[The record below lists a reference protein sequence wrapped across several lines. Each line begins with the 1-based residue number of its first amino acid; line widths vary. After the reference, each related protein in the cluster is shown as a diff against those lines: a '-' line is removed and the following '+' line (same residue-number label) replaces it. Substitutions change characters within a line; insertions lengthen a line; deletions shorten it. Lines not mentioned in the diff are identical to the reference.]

1 MLDERGGD
9 PLARLAEGTLIEG
22 KYRVDRVIGRGGMGV
37 VVAATHVELG
47 ERVALK
53 FLRVVDDEIP
63 GDFHARFA
71 LEARV
76 CAKLQNEHIARVQDT
91 GAWGGKIP
99 FMVMEYLEGA
109 DLRRSVK
116 RMGEG
121 ATLPTLQAV
130 DYIVQICEGL
140 AEAHAQR
147 IVHRDLK
154 PANIFLVKRS
164 DGSDLIKVLDFGIS
178 KWVSEE
184 GGGELTQAGVMLGS
198 PKYMAPEQLQGSGV
212 DARSDIWSIGAIL
225 YGMLTGRPPYDFANV
240 TQTFVAIASGKPPPA
255 PSELKPT
262 ISPELDAVILRA
274 LSHDRAN
281 RFQNVA
287 ELAGDLLAAV
297 GSAFAEEARVS
308 LQTVL
313 EGNGVL
319 PERPAWGLRPPP
331 PEPVPPVF
339 TISAP
344 PATPFGAAMR
354 RMVVWGADGAMRSPL
369 RAWLRAP
376 VLGWGAGAVLAAAA
390 LIAMVTGAAIADNGA
405 RATEVSHSRSF
416 APKRLAPDGATS
428 LASPPIVEGAAA
440 RPAEAKPTTGA
451 RAPAQG
457 ASATDDG
464 N

>member
-1 MLDERGGD
+1 MTRATSEVPSRRVEARDSAPRSAPPPSAPRSAPPPSAPRSAPPPNVAPGTPDDREGD
-9 PLARLAEGTLIEG
+9 PLARLGEGTLIEG

-37 VVAATHVELG
+37 VVAATQVELG

-53 FLRVVDDEIP
+53 FLRVVDDEVP

-99 FMVMEYLEGA
+99 FMVMEYLEGV
-109 DLRRSVK
+109 DLRRALK

-121 ATLPTLQAV
+121 ATVPTLQAV

-164 DGSDLIKVLDFGIS
+164 DGSDLVKVLDFGIS

-184 GGGELTQAGVMLGS
+184 GSAELTQAGVMLGS

-225 YGMLTGRPPYDFANV
+225 YGMLTGRPPYDFAAV
-240 TQTFVAIASGKPPPA
+240 TQTFIAIASGKPPLA
-255 PSELKPT
+255 PSALKPT
-262 ISPELDAVILRA
+262 ISPALDAVILRA
-274 LSHDRAN
+274 LAHDRAN

-287 ELAGDLLAAV
+287 ELAGDLLAAA
-297 GSAFAEEARVS
+297 GSAFAEQARVS
-308 LQTVL
+308 LQAVL
-313 EGNGVL
+313 DGTGVL
-319 PERPAWGLRPPP
+319 PERPAWALRPPP
-331 PEPVPPVF
+331 PEPATPVS
-339 TISAP
+339 TISTAS
-344 PATPFGAAMR
+344 ATPFVAWMRQVEVWAADR
-354 RMVVWGADGAMRSPL
+354 AMPSPL
-369 RAWLRAP
+369 RTWLRAP
-376 VLGWGAGAVLAAAA
+376 ALCWGAGAVLAALA
-390 LIAMVTGAAIADNGA
+390 LIAMVL
-405 RATEVSHSRSF
+405 RS
-416 APKRLAPDGATS
+416 S
-428 LASPPIVEGAAA
+428 
-440 RPAEAKPTTGA
+440 
-451 RAPAQG
+451 
-457 ASATDDG
+457 
-464 N
+464 

>member
-1 MLDERGGD
+1 
-9 PLARLAEGTLIEG
+9 
-22 KYRVDRVIGRGGMGV
+22 MGV
-37 VVAATHVELG
+37 VVAATHVELN

-53 FLRVVDDEIP
+53 FLRVTDDEGH

-76 CAKLQNEHIARVQDT
+76 CAKLKNEHIARVQDT

-109 DLRRSVK
+109 DLRRAVK

-154 PANIFLVKRS
+154 PANIFLVKRP
-164 DGSDLIKVLDFGIS
+164 DGSDLVKVLDFGIS

-184 GGGELTQAGVMLGS
+184 GSAELTQAGVMLGS

-212 DARSDIWSIGAIL
+212 DARSDIWSMGAIL
-225 YGMLTGRPPYDFANV
+225 YGMLTGRPPYDFPHV
-240 TQTFVAIASGKPPPA
+240 TQTFIAIASGKPPVA

-262 ISPELDAVILRA
+262 ISPALEAVILRA
-274 LSHDRAN
+274 LAHDRAN

-287 ELAGDLLAAV
+287 ELAGDLLAAA

-308 LQTVL
+308 LQAVL
-313 EGNGVL
+313 DGSGVL
-319 PERPAWGLRPPP
+319 PERPAWALRPPP
-331 PEPVPPVF
+331 PEPAPPVS

-344 PATPFGAAMR
+344 SAIPFGASMR
-354 RMVVWGADGAMRSPL
+354 RAVVWAVDGAMPSEL

-376 VLGWGAGAVLAAAA
+376 ALRWGAGAVLAAVA
-390 LIAMVTGAAIADNGA
+390 LIAMVT
-405 RATEVSHSRSF
+405 R
-416 APKRLAPDGATS
+416 
-428 LASPPIVEGAAA
+428 
-440 RPAEAKPTTGA
+440 
-451 RAPAQG
+451 
-457 ASATDDG
+457 
-464 N
+464 